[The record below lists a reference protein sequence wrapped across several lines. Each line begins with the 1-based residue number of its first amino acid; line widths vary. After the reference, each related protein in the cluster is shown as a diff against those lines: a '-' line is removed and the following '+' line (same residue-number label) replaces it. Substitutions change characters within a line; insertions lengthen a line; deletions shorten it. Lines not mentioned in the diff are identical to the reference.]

1 MIGQAWTLL
10 KLNLLTLPQRWASV
24 AIDVF
29 GVACTIAVFVGLF
42 SIGASFRSVLM
53 ASADDAILMVL
64 KTGQDSED
72 QSDLDTDT
80 AATVAGIATT
90 IDPMAIVSPESARSI
105 SVKRI
110 AQGDYVDLSVRGVT
124 PAALKIRSALKITA
138 GRAIGSGKYELLAG
152 RSSQRQF
159 AGLEVGSHLRLAD
172 TDWTIVGVFE
182 DGGGAIESELWA
194 DLPVLQ
200 SAFRLGPN
208 VHSVRVKLS
217 GNGAAARFEAALK
230 ADTRAGV
237 YAQSESQYYQRMARD
252 LLGTIRFFAV
262 PLLIIMGIGA
272 TFGALNTMYGAVA
285 ARVREIGTARAIGF
299 AAFPVSAAVVGE
311 SVLLALTGSVLG
323 AGIIYLAMNDLQA
336 NTNFLGNSQIA
347 FQFVV
352 PVRLMLEAVLGAL
365 LIGLLGGLLPAIRAA
380 RMRVSQALSEQ

>member
-1 MIGQAWTLL
+1 MMRQAWTLL

-29 GVACTIAVFVGLF
+29 GVACTVGVFVGLF
-42 SIGASFRSVLM
+42 SIAANFRSLLM
-53 ASADDAILMVL
+53 ASADEGILMVL

-72 QSDLDTDT
+72 QSVLNTDT
-80 AATVAGIATT
+80 ATTVAGLATT
-90 IDPMAIVSPESARSI
+90 VDPAAIISPESARSI

-110 AQGDYVDLSVRGVT
+110 SQGDYVDLAVRGVT
-124 PAALKIRSALKITA
+124 PAALRIRRGLKVTA
-138 GRAIGSGKYELLAG
+138 GRAMTPGRYELLVG

-172 TDWTIVGVFE
+172 ADWQIVGVFD

-200 SAFRLGPN
+200 AAFRLGPD

-217 GNGAAARFEAALK
+217 GNAAAARFQAALK
-230 ADTRAGV
+230 AAANLGV
-237 YAQSESQYYQRMARD
+237 YALSESQYYQRMASD
-252 LLGTIRFFAV
+252 LLGTVKFFSM

-285 ARVREIGTARAIGF
+285 ARVREIGTTRAIGF
-299 AAFPVSAAVVGE
+299 AALPVGAAVVGE
-311 SVLLALTGSVLG
+311 SALLALTGSVLG
-323 AGIIYLAMNDLQA
+323 AGIIYLALNNVQA
-336 NTNFLGNSQIA
+336 NTNFLGNSQFA

-352 PVRLMLEAVLGAL
+352 PVTLMLEAVLGAL
-365 LIGLLGGLLPAIRAA
+365 AIGLLGGLLPAIRAG

>member
-1 MIGQAWTLL
+1 MIGQMWTLL
-10 KLNLLTLPQRWASV
+10 KLNLLTLPQRWASS

-29 GVACTIAVFVGLF
+29 GIACIVAVFIGLF
-42 SIGASFRSVLM
+42 SIAASFRSLLM
-53 ASADDAILMVL
+53 ASAEEGILMVL

-72 QSDLDTDT
+72 QSVLSADT

-90 IDPMAIVSPESARSI
+90 VDPAATVSPESARSI

-110 AQGDYVDLSVRGVT
+110 SQGDYVDLSVRGVT
-124 PAALKIRSALKITA
+124 PAALRIRSGLKVTA
-138 GRAIGSGKYELLAG
+138 GRAIAPGRYELLVG

-172 TDWTIVGVFE
+172 TDWRIVGAFE

-194 DLPVLQ
+194 DLPILQ
-200 SAFRLGPN
+200 SAFRLGPD
-208 VHSVRVKLS
+208 VHSVRVKFS
-217 GNGAAARFEAALK
+217 SPAAAAAFQAALK
-230 ADTRAGV
+230 AAANLGV
-237 YAQSESQYYQRMARD
+237 YALPEAQYYQRMARD
-252 LLGTIRFFAV
+252 LLGTVRFFAL
-262 PLLIIMGIGA
+262 PLLIIMSIGA

-299 AAFPVSAAVVGE
+299 GAFSVSAAVVAE
-311 SVLLALTGSVLG
+311 SVLLALVGSVFG
-323 AGIIYLAMNDLQA
+323 AGIIYLTLNNLQA
-336 NTNFLGNSQIA
+336 NTNFLGSSQFA

-352 PVRLMLEAVLGAL
+352 PMPLMLAAVLGAL
-365 LIGLLGGLLPAIRAA
+365 LIGLLGGLLPAIRAG

>member
-1 MIGQAWTLL
+1 MGQTWTLL

-24 AIDVF
+24 ALDIF
-29 GVACTIAVFVGLF
+29 GIACIVAVFIGLF
-42 SIGASFRSVLM
+42 SIAASFRSLLM

-72 QSDLDTDT
+72 QSDLTPDA
-80 AATVAGIATT
+80 AATVAGLATT
-90 IDPMAIVSPESARSI
+90 VDPTAIVSPESARSI

-124 PAALKIRSALKITA
+124 PAAFRIRSALKVTV
-138 GRAIGSGKYELLAG
+138 GRAIVPGRYELLVG

-159 AGLEVGSHLRLAD
+159 AGLDVGSHLRLAD
-172 TDWTIVGVFE
+172 TDWSIVGVFE

-194 DLPVLQ
+194 NLPILQ
-200 SAFRLGPN
+200 SAFRLGPD

-217 GNGAAARFEAALK
+217 SSAAAARFLAGLK
-230 ADTRAGV
+230 AAGTLGV
-237 YAQSESQYYQRMARD
+237 YAVSESEYYQRSARE
-252 LLGTIRFFAV
+252 LLGTVKFFGI
-262 PLLIIMGIGA
+262 PLIIIMGIGA

-299 AAFPVSAAVVGE
+299 GAFSVGAAVVGE
-311 SVLLALTGSVLG
+311 SVLLALTGSVFG
-323 AGIIYLAMNDLQA
+323 AGLIYLALNGLQA
-336 NTNFLGNSQIA
+336 NTNFLGNSQLA

-352 PVRLMLEAVLGAL
+352 PISLILEAVLGAL
-365 LIGLLGGLLPAIRAA
+365 VIGLLGGLLPAIRAG